1 MISVCY
7 TIYVLSGLGFP
18 ILILVERGIKGIE
31 RSNGIGKGEIIPLLF
46 WRSIFRLTF
55 SKG

>member
-18 ILILVERGIKGIE
+18 ILISVERGIKGIE

-46 WRSIFRLTF
+46 
-55 SKG
+55 